1 MKKIILTVAF
11 LIAMTIGLSSNVNDF
26 SSTGWGAS
34 NGLDTMPGFVLSCK
48 VIPGGYA
55 IHCYGQIGIC
65 YEISGP
71 NLTIYGNLGPGDMPN
86 VDIFKN

>member
-1 MKKIILTVAF
+1 MKKILLALTF
-11 LIAMTIGLSSNVNDF
+11 MIIMTIGLSSNVNDF

-34 NGLDTMPGFVLSCK
+34 NGLDSMPGVVLSCRA
-48 VIPGGYA
+48 IPGGYA
-55 IHCYGQIGIC
+55 IHCYGQTGIF

-86 VDIFKN
+86 VNINKK